1 MCSPPTMQGLPV
13 WVAHKYFKQLKP
25 NLGTKWTPPWWQT
38 PFSATA
44 HTSLAHKTGV
54 TQRAGAAH
62 AGLLGVTR
70 RMVSSLH
77 SLAIG

>member
-1 MCSPPTMQGLPV
+1 MCSPPTVQGLPV
-13 WVAHKYFKQLKP
+13 WVAHKYSTQLKP
-25 NLGTKWTPPWWQT
+25 NLGTKWTPPWWRT
-38 PFSATA
+38 PCRATA
-44 HTSLAHKTGV
+44 HTFLAHKTGV

-62 AGLLGVTR
+62 AGLCVTR

>member
-1 MCSPPTMQGLPV
+1 MCSLPTTQALPV
-13 WVAHKYFKQLKP
+13 WVVHKYSAQLEP
-25 NLGTKWTPPWWQT
+25 DLGTRQTPLWWQT
-38 PFSATA
+38 PVRATA
-44 HTSLAHKTGV
+44 HTFLAYKTGV

-62 AGLLGVTR
+62 AGLFRVVR